1 MYDDDVTRTFSG
13 SVADG
18 WESKSQYID
27 SIEGNDD
34 CVPALFSQLVHDN
47 CEHVLDIGCGTGKF
61 DKWVSDNYPNIE
73 ITGIDESPEMIK
85 HAVQKQWSTQ
95 HHFYV
100 ANINTFV
107 CPEHFNIVVMKQ
119 VLHHIRDKETALMSA
134 NKLLDQNGRMLIMT
148 PNPHHQQNIIP
159 YSRTNDPLGRISVL
173 EMESLTKQTNF
184 VIESAIHNDS
194 RVKFSSELNYF
205 QHLQS
210 IGSLQKIYNYNSE
223 ENNLNLFFHIFAPLL
238 SRPSDVQTIF
248 GYSYYILRKKD

>member
-1 MYDDDVTRTFSG
+1 
-13 SVADG
+13 
-18 WESKSQYID
+18 
-27 SIEGNDD
+27 
-34 CVPALFSQLVHDN
+34 
-47 CEHVLDIGCGTGKF
+47 
-61 DKWVSDNYPNIE
+61 
-73 ITGIDESPEMIK
+73 MIK

-184 VIESAIHNDS
+184 VIKSAIHNDS